1 MTGARTRYLT
11 ATNPPVIF
19 KFWPFVSETAR
30 GESPV
35 SGDLFFFAVKLAE
48 LRTSACT
55 NGIAAV
61 RTIYDTKD

>member
-1 MTGARTRYLT
+1 MRNCFRAQPSHAKLLVAGGLHSH
-11 ATNPPVIF
+11 N
-19 KFWPFVSETAR
+19 
-30 GESPV
+30 
-35 SGDLFFFAVKLAE
+35 LFFFAVKLAE

>member
-30 GESPV
+30 GEV
-35 SGDLFFFAVKLAE
+35 SSLNNLFFAVKLAE

>member
-30 GESPV
+30 GESNN
-35 SGDLFFFAVKLAE
+35 LFFLVNLAE

>member
-1 MTGARTRYLT
+1 MFRVGARDQKT
-11 ATNPPVIF
+11 PVYF
-19 KFWPFVSETAR
+19 QVLALRCNCSWRVSTL
-30 GESPV
+30 
-35 SGDLFFFAVKLAE
+35 DNLFFFAVKLAE

>member
-1 MTGARTRYLT
+1 M
-11 ATNPPVIF
+11 
-19 KFWPFVSETAR
+19 ETAR
-30 GESPV
+30 GES
-35 SGDLFFFAVKLAE
+35 SLQIYNLFFAVKLAE

>member
-1 MTGARTRYLT
+1 MRNCSWRKKA
-11 ATNPPVIF
+11 NQID
-19 KFWPFVSETAR
+19 
-30 GESPV
+30 
-35 SGDLFFFAVKLAE
+35 DLFFAVKLAE

>member
-1 MTGARTRYLT
+1 MRNCSLRSNLH
-11 ATNPPVIF
+11 N
-19 KFWPFVSETAR
+19 
-30 GESPV
+30 
-35 SGDLFFFAVKLAE
+35 LFFFAVKLAE

>member
-1 MTGARTRYLT
+1 MRNCSWRAIS
-11 ATNPPVIF
+11 N
-19 KFWPFVSETAR
+19 
-30 GESPV
+30 
-35 SGDLFFFAVKLAE
+35 LFFFAVKLAE